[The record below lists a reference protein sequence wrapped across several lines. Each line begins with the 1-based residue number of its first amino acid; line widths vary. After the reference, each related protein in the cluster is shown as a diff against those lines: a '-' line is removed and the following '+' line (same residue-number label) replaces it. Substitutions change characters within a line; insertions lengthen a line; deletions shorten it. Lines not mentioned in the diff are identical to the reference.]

1 MHIGIQNWIVR
12 IHLSSTNESTWT
24 SSTGRTS
31 RSRSGRAIERVP
43 RGCSTIGVQKGVV
56 SIRTRS
62 RDKEPTTGATGGDTR
77 SRRGSTSARVG
88 SGGETVH
95 RKCARLGVISVM
107 ESEVVKGG
115 RVVSVDN
122 QSDLR
127 RLGMERLRERLV
139 KFPLHFMV
147 EGGVGGGNKLINV
160 GFAGKGEF

>member
-1 MHIGIQNWIVR
+1 MNIGMQNWIVR

-62 RDKEPTTGATGGDTR
+62 RDKEPTTGSTGGNTR

-88 SGGETVH
+88 SGGVKKTPSIWKLSQTRLFWQSVQC
-95 RKCARLGVISVM
+95 RKTCELKFQITQFLGY
-107 ESEVVKGG
+107 
-115 RVVSVDN
+115 
-122 QSDLR
+122 
-127 RLGMERLRERLV
+127 
-139 KFPLHFMV
+139 PLWPCDRSY
-147 EGGVGGGNKLINV
+147 
-160 GFAGKGEF
+160 A